1 MEKLKLQRLRDEADQ
16 LINCLCN
23 ESGCSW
29 MAGIDVGLT
38 VSVYATAYLKLLKLL
53 TDSVPDKDYHMEVM
67 TSCAALIRGGYLH
80 TTGAP
85 DLYEYILKWRGDDVT
100 LAWDTETDEEDAY
113 NLAEL
118 SYWLRDISSYLMGI
132 ILPNMLSI
140 YVSDDSFEDETGTL
154 DDKLV
159 YELCKIC
166 KKSYVGESNWFC
178 YTIDPLVQQLLS
190 GERQGNSQMQDDLDV
205 LKKLSYNTEMPM
217 LISDAMDFYTE
228 SIEGVAYGF
237 LRIGAGDGYDKEYV
251 PIANP
256 CALCCYLL
264 VRDAAIKSEEGSD
277 STNKRI
283 A

>member
-1 MEKLKLQRLRDEADQ
+1 MCDEADQ
-16 LINCLCN
+16 LINCSCG
-23 ESGCSW
+23 ESGCGW
-29 MAGIDVGLT
+29 IAGIDVGLT

-80 TTGAP
+80 TTESP
-85 DLYEYILKWRGDDVT
+85 DLYEYILKWREDDMIIA
-100 LAWDTETDEEDAY
+100 LDTETDEEDAY
-113 NLAEL
+113 NLVEL

-132 ILPNMLSI
+132 TLPNMLSI
-140 YVSDDSFEDETGTL
+140 YVSDDSFEDETGAL

-159 YELCKIC
+159 CEIRKMC
-166 KKSYVGESNWFC
+166 KKSYVGEGNWLC

-205 LKKLSYNTEMPM
+205 LKSLSYNMGIPM
-217 LISDAMDFYTE
+217 LVSDAMDFY
-228 SIEGVAYGF
+228 SRNIEGVTYGF
-237 LRIGAGDGYDKEYV
+237 CFVGIDDGYDKEYV

-264 VRDAAIKSEEGSD
+264 VRDEAIKSEEGSD